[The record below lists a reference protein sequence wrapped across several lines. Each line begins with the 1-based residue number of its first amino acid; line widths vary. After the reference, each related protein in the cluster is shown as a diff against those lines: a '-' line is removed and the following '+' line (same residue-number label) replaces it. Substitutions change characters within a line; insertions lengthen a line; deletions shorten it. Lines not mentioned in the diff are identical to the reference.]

1 MNFDSFFDFC
11 NFQKSFG
18 DKLMRLFTLRN
29 LIISPLSLFFR
40 ENFEYLKR
48 YDYVDEMVSDALT
61 INPVIQL
68 IKTSEKIEEGINSL
82 IVTLKL

>member
-1 MNFDSFFDFC
+1 
-11 NFQKSFG
+11 
-18 DKLMRLFTLRN
+18 MRLFTLRN

-68 IKTSEKIEEGINSL
+68 IKTSEKTEEGINSL